1 MLITL
6 IHSGFVLAPIKF
18 QPRFCF
24 QSVSM
29 FFSRVLARRR
39 AIAVNHRSA
48 RLIDTTQPYAER

>member
-1 MLITL
+1 L

-18 QPRFCF
+18 QLRFCF

-39 AIAVNHRSA
+39 ALAVNHRSA
-48 RLIDTTQPYAER
+48 RLIDTTQPYAE